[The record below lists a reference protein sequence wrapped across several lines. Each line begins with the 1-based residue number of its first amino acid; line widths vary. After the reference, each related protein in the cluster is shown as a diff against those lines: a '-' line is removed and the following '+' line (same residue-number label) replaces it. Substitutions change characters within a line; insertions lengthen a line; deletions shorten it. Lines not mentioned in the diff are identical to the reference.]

1 MDGIYNSRKI
11 QKVVQEMKHN
21 CDTLFGL
28 SVNITSQGQ

>member
-1 MDGIYNSRKI
+1 MGFVTPEKI